1 MIDVSNPGAVGIQIS
16 NDGKKIWVC
25 FNGVAMLR
33 AQGIEYLQLDDMR
46 DSMEPIEIGDE
57 PITLFEGMEI
67 NPTLSLLVMKCTL
80 LEQGGAIFH
89 RVSGESNVLKI
100 LDTTADPQRYFDLEY
115 AVPAVGRQAQRL
127 IKITEYRQSKLWI
140 MP

>member
-1 MIDVSNPGAVGIQIS
+1 MIDLKNPGAIGIQIS

-25 FNGVAMLR
+25 VNGVAMLR

-57 PITLFEGMEI
+57 PITLFGEVEI
-67 NPTLSLLVMKCTL
+67 DPTLSLTETQAALHIR
-80 LEQGGAIFH
+80 GGVIVNRF
-89 RVSGESNVLKI
+89 SDSILKI
-100 LDTTADPQRYFDLEY
+100 LDTTADPQRYFSLEY

>member
-46 DSMEPIEIGDE
+46 DSMEPIEMFKGDE

-67 NPTLSLLVMKCTL
+67 YPTLSLDEMHGTL
-80 LEQGGAIFH
+80 LDQGGVIVNRF
-89 RVSGESNVLKI
+89 SDSILKI
-100 LDTTADPQRYFDLEY
+100 LDTTADPRRYFDLEY
-115 AVPAVGRQAQRL
+115 AVPAVGQQAQRL
-127 IKITEYRQSKLWI
+127 IKVTEYRQSKLWI

>member
-1 MIDVSNPGAVGIQIS
+1 MIDLKNPGAVGIQIS
-16 NDGKKIWVC
+16 NDGTKIWVSV
-25 FNGVAMLR
+25 NGVSILR
-33 AQGIEYLQLDDMR
+33 AQGIEHLQLDDMR

-67 NPTLSLLVMKCTL
+67 DPTLSLLETQLTL
-80 LEQGGAIFH
+80 LERGGAIVNRF
-89 RVSGESNVLKI
+89 SDSILKI
-100 LDTTADPQRYFDLEY
+100 LDTTADPQRYFSLEY
-115 AVPAVGRQAQRL
+115 AIPAVGRQAQRL